1 MKNQMLSI
9 LDDVYIPEAIL
20 KETARSCVCLLRNRT
35 SGSRSIGRIFVGSTE
50 VYEKL
55 QEIHCSN
62 LPAIEYI
69 KETDGFAIIVEEYI
83 QGDTLDYLLEH
94 KPLQEEYAIRI
105 LRQVCQGL
113 RYLHAAG
120 AVHRDIKPGNI
131 ILRGDEAVLIDFD
144 ASRLCKPT
152 NTTDTQIM
160 GTTGYAAPEQYGL
173 AQTDSRTDIY
183 ALGVLL
189 NVMLTRQ
196 HPATILAEG
205 PLRQVIE
212 TCTATN
218 VDQRYGSV
226 NDLLLALEHKPKKWL
241 FPAAAI
247 ILAAS
252 LMAGIWI
259 SRPSR
264 PSDTEVPVLP
274 AAAEQEHVTETVVI
288 KEEIA
293 QTPEP
298 RQEVSIPKEEP
309 AAEEA
314 PEPEPV
320 TEEEAPEETS
330 ETEPVLLSQ
339 RLWDGDTSYI
349 LMDFRYDIDADG
361 SMENYIFSP
370 GFYIHDGVNPV
381 LTDGFLVAAGN
392 AQRKVVPVVWKV
404 NESGVYEI
412 AKEFA
417 SLLKD
422 PHVTIYPGIPDM
434 SGEPAVAP
442 CTLDVWS
449 GGVQATFTAESAGT
463 WFFVAEASLDGEKL
477 EGIGICYPK
486 AH

>member
-1 MKNQMLSI
+1 MLSI

-62 LPAIEYI
+62 LPAIEYV
-69 KETDGFAIIVEEYI
+69 KETDGLAVIVEEYI
-83 QGDTLDYLLEH
+83 QGDTLDFLLEN
-94 KPLQEEYAIRI
+94 KPLREEYAIRI
-105 LRQVCQGL
+105 LQQVCQGL
-113 RYLHAAG
+113 RYLHDFG
-120 AVHRDIKPGNI
+120 AVHRDIKPENI

-144 ASRLCKPT
+144 ASRICKPT
-152 NTTDTQIM
+152 HTADTQIM

-173 AQTDSRTDIY
+173 AQTDARTDIY

-196 HPATILAEG
+196 HPATTLAEG

-218 VDQRYGSV
+218 VDKRYGSV
-226 NDLLLALEHKPKKWL
+226 EDLLLALERKPKKWL
-241 FPAAAI
+241 FPATAV
-247 ILAAS
+247 ILAAG
-252 LMAGIWI
+252 LMTGIWI
-259 SRPSR
+259 NRPEKPTSIASPV
-264 PSDTEVPVLP
+264 PST
-274 AAAEQEHVTETVVI
+274 AAEQERVTETPVI
-288 KEEIA
+288 TTETT
-293 QTPEP
+293 QLPEP
-298 RQEVSIPKEEP
+298 VPEVAASKEEP
-309 AAEEA
+309 AAEEV
-314 PEPEPV
+314 PSPEPV
-320 TEEEAPEETS
+320 TDEEKEPEKVP

-392 AQRKVVPVVWKV
+392 VQRKVVPAVWKV

-417 SLLKD
+417 ALLKG

-463 WFFVAEASLDGEKL
+463 WFFAAEATLDDLHL
-477 EGIGICYPK
+477 EGTGICYPK